1 MPRVKSLQC
10 PFCDNFL
17 IRPVE
22 IQFKDMVFS
31 GGICKCGT
39 VYLYDRTGH
48 NLGEIYLDALTF
60 LCRGDL
66 DRAMSLGPED
76 YEDRDFEYDL
86 HSNRIDA
93 RSAAGKSGR
102 VIFVRLKGQS
112 DNKGT
117 LPEEG

>member
-17 IRPVE
+17 IRPVD
-22 IQFKDMVFS
+22 IHFKDMEFS
-31 GGICKCGT
+31 GGICTCGT

-60 LCRGDL
+60 LCRRDL
-66 DRAMSLGPED
+66 DRAMSLSPED

-112 DNKGT
+112 DNKGP

>member
-1 MPRVKSLQC
+1 
-10 PFCDNFL
+10 
-17 IRPVE
+17 
-22 IQFKDMVFS
+22 
-31 GGICKCGT
+31 
-39 VYLYDRTGH
+39 
-48 NLGEIYLDALTF
+48 
-60 LCRGDL
+60 
-66 DRAMSLGPED
+66 MSLSPED

-112 DNKGT
+112 DNKGP